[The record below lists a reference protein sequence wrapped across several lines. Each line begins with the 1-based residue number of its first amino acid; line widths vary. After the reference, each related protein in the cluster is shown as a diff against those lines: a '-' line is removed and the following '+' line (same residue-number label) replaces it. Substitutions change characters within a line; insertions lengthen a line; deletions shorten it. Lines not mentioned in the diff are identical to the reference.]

1 MNFVWLCVY
10 DIILYKVSEE
20 NKVMLLPGYLLD
32 LLSDVEESV
41 TMQRELR
48 GFDCTAVFYIAH

>member
-32 LLSDVEESV
+32 LDETKETSNDYLAMS
-41 TMQRELR
+41 RNP
-48 GFDCTAVFYIAH
+48 